1 MIICRSP
8 LRISLGGGGTDIPS
22 FYKIYEG
29 KVIAAAINKYVF
41 TTIITPYVD
50 GIFLK
55 YSKSENVSKI
65 KDIKHPIIREVLNN
79 YKNYSKRIEITS
91 LADIP
96 SGTGLGSSGSFTN
109 SLIRAIYEL
118 KEKKISKTDLAEKS
132 CDIEINNLK
141 RPVGK
146 QDQYISSFGGIKN
159 FYFKKNG
166 RVKVNDLKIKKKT
179 IKKLENNLL
188 LFFTGFTR
196 SSTKILNK
204 QDVETKNSQKNII
217 DNLCEV
223 KKIGIETEN
232 LLLRD
237 KLLDFGLLMNYHW
250 KKKLE
255 RSKEISNEKINYMY
269 TQALKN
275 GAIGGKLV
283 GAGGGGFLMFYSED
297 PEKLRDKMKKLK
309 VNELKFN
316 FDYEGTK
323 VL

>member
-22 FYKIYEG
+22 FYKKFEG
-29 KVIAAAINKYVF
+29 KVISAAINKYVF

-55 YSKSENVSKI
+55 YSQSENTRKI
-65 KDIKHPIIREVLNN
+65 EHIKHPIIREVLGNF
-79 YKNYSKRIEITS
+79 KNVAKRIEITT

-109 SLIRAIYEL
+109 SLIRAVYEL
-118 KEKKISKTDLAEKS
+118 KGKKINKTDLAERS
-132 CDIEINNLK
+132 CQIEIKNLK
-141 RPVGK
+141 RPTGK
-146 QDQYISSFGGIKN
+146 QDQYISSFGGVKN
-159 FYFKKNG
+159 FNFKKNG
-166 RVKVNDLKIKKKT
+166 EVKVNNLKIKDKT
-179 IKKLENNLL
+179 LKKLEKNLL

-196 SSTKILNK
+196 SSSKILKK
-204 QDVETKNSQKNII
+204 QDTATKKNQNSIIKN
-217 DNLCEV
+217 LQEV
-223 KKIGIETEN
+223 KKIGYETEY
-232 LLLRD
+232 LLNNG
-237 KLLDFGLLMNYHW
+237 KLSDFGQLMNYHW

-255 RSKEISNEKINYMY
+255 RSKSISNEKINFMY
-269 TQALKN
+269 DQALKN

-297 PEKLRDKMKKLK
+297 TEKLRNQMKKLK
-309 VNELKFN
+309 INELDFN

>member
-22 FYKIYEG
+22 YYKKYEG
-29 KVIAAAINKYVF
+29 RVISAAINKYVF
-41 TTIITPYVD
+41 TTIIIPYVD

-55 YSKSENVSKI
+55 YSNSENVKKI
-65 KDIKHPIIREVLNN
+65 KDIKHPIIREVLKN
-79 YKNYSKRIEITS
+79 YKKISRRIEITT

-109 SLIRAIYEL
+109 SLIKALHEL
-118 KEKKISKTDLAEKS
+118 QNIKVNSRELAEES
-132 CDIEINNLK
+132 CKIEIENLK

-146 QDQYISSFGGIKN
+146 QDQYISSVGGLKK
-159 FYFKKNG
+159 FKFKKDGN
-166 RVKVNDLKIKKKT
+166 VILENIKIKKK
-179 IKKLENNLL
+179 IINKLENNLL

-196 SSTKILNK
+196 SSSKILSK
-204 QDVETKNSQKNII
+204 QDNQTKSSQKKII
-217 DNLCEV
+217 QNLHEV
-223 KKIGIETEN
+223 KKIGEETS
-232 LLLRD
+232 
-237 KLLDFGLLMNYHW
+237 KLFEGGQLEDFGELMNYHW

-269 TQALKN
+269 SEALKN

-283 GAGGGGFLMFYSED
+283 GAGGGGFLMFYTND
-297 PEKLRDKMKKLK
+297 KEKLRNRMKKLNI
-309 VNELKFN
+309 NELEFK

-323 VL
+323 TL

>member
-65 KDIKHPIIREVLNN
+65 KDIKHPIIKEVLNN
-79 YKNYSKRIEITS
+79 YKTYSKRIEITT

-159 FYFKKNG
+159 FDFKKNG
-166 RVKVNDLKIKKKT
+166 IVKVNDLKIKKKT

-196 SSTKILNK
+196 SSTKILKK

-232 LLLRD
+232 LLLNGN
-237 KLLDFGLLMNYHW
+237 LLDFGLLMNYHW

-255 RSKEISNEKINYMY
+255 RSKDISNKKINYMY
-269 TQALKN
+269 NQALKN

-297 PEKLRDKMKKLK
+297 PEKLRNKMKKLNI
-309 VNELKFN
+309 NELKFN